1 MRAELELDMNNFDDA
16 ISILLGIPE
25 HFDEDNQGF
34 EWLDGFAMAALL
46 KSLALTNN
54 STDGYEDL
62 IQLVP
67 TFLENNRHPSQR
79 IAYWA
84 TRWLSQT
91 IELNSEIIRR
101 CLSHL
106 VNLTEE
112 PAFQHDVL
120 GVILA
125 CELCSLQKEGLIEF
139 ESEQF
144 LDLVL
149 KNSQLTT
156 VAWVKEHYS
165 PDDPLGPLNFNYC

>member
-1 MRAELELDMNNFDDA
+1 MIPNF
-16 ISILLGIPE
+16 IG
-25 HFDEDNQGF
+25 
-34 EWLDGFAMAALL
+34 
-46 KSLALTNN
+46 
-54 STDGYEDL
+54 
-62 IQLVP
+62 V
-67 TFLENNRHPSQR
+67 NRHPSQR

-84 TRWLSQT
+84 IRWLSQT
-91 IELNSEIIRR
+91 IDSNSEIISQ

-106 VNLTEE
+106 TNLTEE

-139 ESEQF
+139 ESEEF

-165 PDDPLGPLNFNYC
+165 LEDPLGPLNFNYC